1 MVPTVMIG
9 WRVFRCG
16 QTVAVTVLAVG
27 LLTACD
33 AGNGFPVICDRPES
47 EEPSNYTGGGIV
59 DGVYWTSD
67 WEIQED
73 HPDSAIVDGKP
84 LYWSGGAYYRIHHGL
99 GEMPDWFQ
107 FYLSFEPDGLT
118 EGKVSQAAGNQV
130 EVESIDEETIT
141 IVNGTCGSY
150 WLIGRVGQI
159 CADCPD

>member
-1 MVPTVMIG
+1 MNS

-16 QTVAVTVLAVG
+16 QTVAATVLAAG

-33 AGNGFPVICDRPES
+33 EGNGFPTTCDRPES
-47 EEPSNYTGGGIV
+47 EDPLNYKEGGIV

-67 WEIQED
+67 FAVKTGES
-73 HPDSAIVDGKP
+73 PIVDGEP
-84 LYWSGGAYYRIHHGL
+84 LHWPGGAYYRIHHGL
-99 GEMPDWFQ
+99 GEMPDWFL

-118 EGKVSQAAGNQV
+118 EGKVALAAGNQV

-159 CADCPD
+159 DAD